1 MRSRLAF
8 CNLAVALGLVVLIST
23 ACSNKDSVFS
33 RPPALTLR
41 SHASVAAVAD
51 CIAAKWKASARHLHR
66 VRRDNIVTLQAQ
78 SFFNGVKIGVKLR
91 PGAGA
96 TLVQFFERRVADPL
110 YAAMVRACALP
121 PGTIAPASIK
131 GSG

>member
-66 VRRDNIVTLQAQ
+66 VGRDNIVTLQAQ
-78 SFFNGVKIGVKLR
+78 SFFNGVKTIR
-91 PGAGA
+91 PLVFEAG
-96 TLVQFFERRVADPL
+96 LIPYPVFHHR
-110 YAAMVRACALP
+110 
-121 PGTIAPASIK
+121 
-131 GSG
+131 

>member
-1 MRSRLAF
+1 MRSRLAVF
-8 CNLAVALGLVVLIST
+8 NLVVALGLAVLIST
-23 ACSNKDSVFS
+23 ACSNRDSVFS
-33 RPPALTLR
+33 RPPALTMY

-51 CIAAKWKASARHLHR
+51 CIAARWKASARHLHR
-66 VRRDNIVTLQAQ
+66 VRRDNIVMLQAQ
-78 SFFNGVKIGVKLR
+78 SFFSGVKIGVRLR
-91 PGAGA
+91 PGPGA

-121 PGTIAPASIK
+121 AGTIAPANVK